1 MFPAFLIYF
10 LSASVCFGR
19 GRRGEPRHLAKSKEV
34 VVYTGF
40 HHFVKIICPVCFF
53 YGLAMQWYLSCEGQQ
68 CTVGV
73 SWQRYRWIMR
83 ESTLRTASQ
92 VQYLLTLAG
101 KLDMW
106 LCMTE
111 PVQVNL
117 SNMEFV
123 GSICFLLLSAPSV
136 CAVWFL
142 SLSPSVPPFLH
153 SPPRVAVFHS
163 RKISTNSE
171 LPPTSTVT
179 CTSFT
184 LLSLFSRTFF
194 FFSTS
199 LSLLPGL
206 QLLGNSWLSMRGMQL
221 TN

>member
-1 MFPAFLIYF
+1 MIYPCIKLFEVWKHFHVSCVFDLFPLCFSLFWEGKKRGTRTSSQVKRGCSLHRISSFCEDYLPSMFFLW
-10 LSASVCFGR
+10 FGN
-19 GRRGEPRHLAKSKEV
+19 AV
-34 VVYTGF
+34 V
-40 HHFVKIICPVCFF
+40 FV
-53 YGLAMQWYLSCEGQQ
+53 LWET
-68 CTVGV
+68 TV
-73 SWQRYRWIMR
+73 RYRWIMR
-83 ESTLRTASQ
+83 ESTLKDCFAGA
-92 VQYLLTLAG
+92 VFVDTLAG

-142 SLSPSVPPFLH
+142 SLSLSVPPFLH

-194 FFSTS
+194 FSRLLSPCS
-199 LSLLPGL
+199 LDCSC
-206 QLLGNSWLSMRGMQL
+206 
-221 TN
+221 

>member
-1 MFPAFLIYF
+1 
-10 LSASVCFGR
+10 
-19 GRRGEPRHLAKSKEV
+19 
-34 VVYTGF
+34 
-40 HHFVKIICPVCFF
+40 
-53 YGLAMQWYLSCEGQQ
+53 
-68 CTVGV
+68 
-73 SWQRYRWIMR
+73 
-83 ESTLRTASQ
+83 
-92 VQYLLTLAG
+92 
-101 KLDMW
+101 MW

-194 FFSTS
+194 FLDF
-199 LSLLPGL
+199 SLLAPWTAVARQ
-206 QLLGNSWLSMRGMQL
+206 QLIEHEGYAIDQLEVFYMKSGVKSFHTYSYGFNRCSVDTGCWYTVCIFEFAWISYVRIQNNMDMYFCACVRACKYHCRSDYVCFWGFSMK
-221 TN
+221 